1 MVSNSGCPQGTIA
14 VDQNGGSMWQFYA
27 VQAAEVSVIRTKLL
41 LRILVV
47 DSQPFQS
54 LLESLFD
61 KRGRWE
67 VR

>member
-1 MVSNSGCPQGTIA
+1 
-14 VDQNGGSMWQFYA
+14 MWRFYA